1 MGKRILALG
10 GDGIGPEVLEAG
22 IQVLQLI
29 DQIYNIDLE
38 FELDDI
44 GGISWDKHGTFCT
57 NKTIEKAKASDA
69 ILVGAVGG
77 PKWDNLNIK
86 GPPENQDGLMKLRK
100 ELDAFLGIRP
110 ALSYRG
116 LQNQVPLKKRLFENA
131 DILILREMTSGV
143 MFSQPRGTK
152 NIDGIR
158 YAFDTAAYNE
168 IEIRRFVREGFELA
182 RKRKKKICSIDKA
195 NVMESYKLW
204 RKVVDEVSNDYRDIE
219 LTHYYADNC
228 AFRFVMNPS
237 NFDVMLGCNF
247 LGDLFSDL
255 AAIISG
261 GLGLLPSACLCGSTN
276 FPVKGI
282 YEPVHGSAPDIM
294 NLGKANPIGMIL
306 SISMMFYYSFN
317 RKDISKIIDHS
328 VKTIINKGHVTRDLN
343 GHLSTQD
350 VTKKILDQI
359 KLCH

>member
-1 MGKRILALG
+1 MSKRILALG
-10 GDGIGPEVLEAG
+10 GDGIGPEVLKAG
-22 IQVLQLI
+22 IAVSKLI
-29 DQIYNIDLE
+29 DQIYNFNLE
-38 FELDDI
+38 FEMDDI
-44 GGISWDKHGTFCT
+44 GGKSWDKHGTFCT
-57 NKTIEKAKASDA
+57 NETIEKAKASDA

-77 PKWDNLNIK
+77 PKWDNLQID

-110 ALSYRG
+110 ASSYRG
-116 LQNQVPLKKRLFENA
+116 LQKQVPLKNKILKNA
-131 DILILREMTSGV
+131 DILVLREMTGGV
-143 MFSQPRGTK
+143 MFSQPRGVK
-152 NIDGIR
+152 NIDGMR

-168 IEIRRFVREGFELA
+168 NEIRRFVIEGFELA
-182 RKRKKKICSIDKA
+182 KKRKKKICSIDKA

-204 RKVVDEVSNDYRDIE
+204 RKVVNEISYDYKEIE

-228 AFRFVMNPS
+228 AFQFVKNPS
-237 NFDVMLGCNF
+237 KFDVMLGCNF

-261 GLGLLPSACLCGSTN
+261 GLGLLPSACLCGPTN
-276 FPVKGI
+276 SSVKGI

-294 NLGKANPIGMIL
+294 NSGKANPIGMIL
-306 SISMMFYYSFN
+306 SVSMMFNYSFN
-317 RKDISKIIDHS
+317 RKDISEIIDRS
-328 VKTIINKGHVTRDLN
+328 VRAIINKGYVTQDLN
-343 GHLSTQD
+343 GNLSTQE